1 MTRLPMLVAGFAAT
15 IVGFGWPFLAAG
27 HPGALA
33 GDAMAPVVVAAVLAL
48 VLTWLLAEVTRGGL
62 DAKAVALLGLLT
74 ALGVALRA
82 VGPAVAGL
90 EPTFPLIILAARVFG
105 GTFGFCYGSV
115 LMTTSALLTGG
126 VGPWLP
132 FQLLATSW
140 LGLAAGSLPAWGH
153 GRRYEGALLGVLA
166 APAALVYGAALN
178 LSFWPV
184 TSTLAPALAYQ
195 PADSLSTNLTHYLAF
210 YLATSLGWDV
220 ARAAWT
226 LLALSFAGPPLL
238 AALRRAGRRSR
249 ILDQSTSVST
259 KGGLTTSNGS
269 RRPRRSSSTSVPAGE
284 NGRSSSASPMPT
296 PAVGPKVP
304 DVTTPTRRSPE

>member
-1 MTRLPMLVAGFAAT
+1 MTRGPLVLAGVAAT

-27 HPGALA
+27 HPGVLA

-48 VLTWLLAEVTRGGL
+48 VLVWLLAEVTRGGL

-90 EPTFPLIILAARVFG
+90 EPTFPLVILAARVFG

-115 LMTTSALLTGG
+115 LITTSALLTGG

-140 LGLAAGSLPAWGH
+140 LGLAAGSLPPWGL
-153 GRRYEGALLGVLA
+153 GRRYEGAILGVLA
-166 APAALVYGAALN
+166 APAALVYGAVLN
-178 LSFWPV
+178 LSFWPL
-184 TSTLAPALAYQ
+184 TSTLAPQLSYQ
-195 PADSLSTNLTHYLAF
+195 PTDTLAANVTHYLAF

-220 ARAAWT
+220 ARAAWN
-226 LLALSFAGPPLL
+226 LVALTFAGPPLL
-238 AALRRAGRRSR
+238 AALRRAGRRTR

-259 KGGLTTSNGS
+259 NGGLTTSNGS
-269 RRPRRSSSTSVPAGE
+269 RRPRRSSSTKVPAGE
-284 NGRSSSASPMPT
+284 
-296 PAVGPKVP
+296 
-304 DVTTPTRRSPE
+304 

>member
-1 MTRLPMLVAGFAAT
+1 MTRVAMVVAGLAAT
-15 IVGFGWPFLAAG
+15 VIGFGWPFLAAG
-27 HPGALA
+27 HPGALS
-33 GDAMAPVVVAAVLAL
+33 GDAMAPFVVAAVLAL
-48 VLTWLLAEVTRGGL
+48 VLVWLLAEVTRGGL

-90 EPTFPLIILAARVFG
+90 EPTFALIILAARVFG
-105 GTFGFCYGSV
+105 GTFGFCYGTV

-140 LGLAAGSLPAWGH
+140 LGLATGSLPPWGA
-153 GRRYEGALLGVLA
+153 GRRYEGAFLGLLA
-166 APAALVYGAALN
+166 APAALIYGALLN
-178 LSFWPV
+178 LSFWPL
-184 TSTLAPALAYQ
+184 TSTLAPQLAYQ
-195 PADSLSTNLTHYLAF
+195 PTDTLAGNLTHYLAF

-226 LLALSFAGPPLL
+226 LLALTIAGPPLL
-238 AALRRAGRRSR
+238 AALRRAGRRAR

-259 KGGLTTSNGS
+259 KGGLTTSTVS

-284 NGRSSSASPMPT
+284 
-296 PAVGPKVP
+296 
-304 DVTTPTRRSPE
+304 

>member
-1 MTRLPMLVAGFAAT
+1 MTRIPMMVAGLAST

-27 HPGALA
+27 HPGVLA
-33 GDAMAPVVVAAVLAL
+33 GDAMAPVVVAGVLAL
-48 VLTWLLAEVTRGGL
+48 VLVWLLAEVTRGGL
-62 DAKAVALLGLLT
+62 DTKAVALLGLLT

-90 EPTFPLIILAARVFG
+90 EPTFVLVILAARVFG
-105 GTFGFCYGSV
+105 GTFGFCYGTV

-140 LGLAAGSLPAWGH
+140 LGLAVGSLPPWGE
-153 GRRYEGALLGVLA
+153 GRRYEGALLGLLA
-166 APAALVYGAALN
+166 APAALVYGALLN
-178 LSFWPV
+178 LSFWPL
-184 TSTLAPALAYQ
+184 TSTLAPALSYQ
-195 PADSLSTNLTHYLAF
+195 PTDTLATNLTHYLTF
-210 YLATSLGWDV
+210 YVATSLGWDI

-226 LLALSFAGPPLL
+226 LLALTLAGPPLL
-238 AALRRAGRRSR
+238 AALRRAGRRAR

-259 KGGLTTSNGS
+259 NGGLTTSNVS

-284 NGRSSSASPMPT
+284 
-296 PAVGPKVP
+296 
-304 DVTTPTRRSPE
+304 

>member
-1 MTRLPMLVAGFAAT
+1 MVAAGLVAT

-27 HPGALA
+27 HPGVLA
-33 GDAMAPVVVAAVLAL
+33 GDAMAPVVVAGVLAL
-48 VLTWLLAEVTRGGL
+48 VLVWLLAEVTRGGL

-90 EPTFPLIILAARVFG
+90 EPTFALIILAARVFG
-105 GTFGFCYGSV
+105 GSFGFCYGTV

-140 LGLAAGSLPAWGH
+140 LGLTAGSLPPWGK
-153 GRRYEGALLGVLA
+153 GRRYEGALLGLLA
-166 APAALVYGAALN
+166 APAALVYGAVLN
-178 LSFWPV
+178 LSFWPL
-184 TSTLAPALAYQ
+184 TSTLAPQLSYQ
-195 PADSLSTNLTHYLAF
+195 PTDTLASNLTHYLAF

-226 LLALSFAGPPLL
+226 LLALTLAGPPLL
-238 AALRRAGRRSR
+238 AALRRAGRRAH
-249 ILDQSTSVST
+249 ILDQPTSVST
-259 KGGLTTSNGS
+259 NGGLTTSNVS
-269 RRPRRSSSTSVPAGE
+269 RRPRRSNSTNVPAGE
-284 NGRSSSASPMPT
+284 
-296 PAVGPKVP
+296 
-304 DVTTPTRRSPE
+304 